1 MLVLGLEEFIYA
13 IFSMM
18 VFFAKIY
25 QPDSDSGMGTAPD
38 SFRQVQ
44 RSLSAYRP
52 NDYCAAVLAEAEA
65 TAEPLALNVDG
76 MAGPFVP
83 WMAWLWDAE
92 TWPFQMTHM

>member
-1 MLVLGLEEFIYA
+1 MLVLGQKSSYMQ
-13 IFSMM
+13 FSPCF
-18 VFFAKIY
+18 FFAKIY
-25 QPDSDSGMGTAPD
+25 QPDSTSGMGTAPE

-52 NDYCAAVLAEAEA
+52 NDYCAAILAEAEA

-83 WMAWLWDAE
+83 WHG
-92 TWPFQMTHM
+92 TPKHGRFK